1 VVDNPP
7 FSIMKEIV
15 DWYTGKGIRFFLFA
29 PCMALFNYVGR
40 ATAICVHAA
49 VEYENGA
56 VVPTSFLT
64 NLETGITARSAPD
77 LYAGIKKANDEYVK
91 ETHRQIPKYKYP
103 DEVVTAAMM
112 GKWSHYDVEFSVRE
126 NECERIRMLDEQK
139 EQGKTIY
146 GCGLL
151 LSEKA
156 AAEKAA
162 AEKAAAEKA
171 AAKTWTL
178 SAREREIVRRLS
190 ENDRA

>member
-1 VVDNPP
+1 MVDNPP

-162 AEKAAAEKA
+162 A
-171 AAKTWTL
+171 KTWTL